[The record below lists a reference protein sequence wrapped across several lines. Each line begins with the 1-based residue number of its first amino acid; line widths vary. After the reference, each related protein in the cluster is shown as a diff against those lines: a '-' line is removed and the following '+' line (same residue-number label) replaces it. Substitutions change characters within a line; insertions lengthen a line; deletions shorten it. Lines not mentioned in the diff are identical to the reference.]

1 ISCKFKKE
9 VYERFEEN
17 KYYVTGVLASLVI
30 FTTLYLWYSQYQ
42 QRQSKIR
49 EVSAVIISK
58 LQKQQRDAINDT
70 TGLTNRYLSTIQL
83 RDELL
88 AQVRSKEKFN
98 IWASIL
104 SQVEKNSNVRSSS
117 KEIHGDIVRVLEW
130 IGE

>member
-1 ISCKFKKE
+1 M
-9 VYERFEEN
+9 
-17 KYYVTGVLASLVI
+17 
-30 FTTLYLWYSQYQ
+30 
-42 QRQSKIR
+42 
-49 EVSAVIISK
+49 IISK

>member
-1 ISCKFKKE
+1 M
-9 VYERFEEN
+9 
-17 KYYVTGVLASLVI
+17 
-30 FTTLYLWYSQYQ
+30 
-42 QRQSKIR
+42 
-49 EVSAVIISK
+49 IISK
-58 LQKQQRDAINDT
+58 LQKQQRDAIKDT